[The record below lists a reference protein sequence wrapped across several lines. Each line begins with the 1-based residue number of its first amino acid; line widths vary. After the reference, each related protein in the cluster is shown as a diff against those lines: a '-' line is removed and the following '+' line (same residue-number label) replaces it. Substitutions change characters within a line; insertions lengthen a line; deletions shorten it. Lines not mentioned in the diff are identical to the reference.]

1 MESYL
6 NQLDPKRI
14 PQHVAIIMDG
24 NGRWAQQRGRTRI
37 EGHRSAVQA
46 VREAVETAAELGVHY
61 LTLYTFSTE
70 NWQRPAA
77 EVEALMNLLSQSL
90 EREEAQLIKK
100 GIRLQTIGSLEQLPP
115 VVRTRL
121 QRTQSRTQAGTRL
134 TLTLA
139 LSYGSRQDILQ
150 AVQHIARAAQAGLLD
165 PQTIDEATF
174 RRFLWTRDL
183 PDPELLIRTSGEQ
196 RLSNFLLWECA
207 YTEFVFLPVL
217 WPDFR
222 RENFYEALWCYQQR
236 ERRFGRVLS

>member
-1 MESYL
+1 MSFL

-24 NGRWAQQRGRTRI
+24 NGRWAQRQGRTRI

-46 VREAVETAAELGVHY
+46 VREAVEAAAELGVCY

-70 NWQRPAA
+70 NWQRPPA
-77 EVEALMNLLSQSL
+77 EVQALMNLLSQSL
-90 EREEAQLIKK
+90 EREEAQLIEK
-100 GIRLQTIGSLEQLPP
+100 GIRLRTIGSLAQLPSS
-115 VVRTRL
+115 VRSRL
-121 QRTQSRTQAGTRL
+121 ERSQHRTQGGTRL

-150 AVQHIARAAQAGLLD
+150 AAQHIARAAREGLLD
-165 PQTIDEATF
+165 PDALDEATF

-207 YTEFVFLPVL
+207 YTEFVFLPIL

-222 RENFYEALWCYQQR
+222 KESFYEAVWHYQQR
-236 ERRFGRVLS
+236 ERRFGRVPS

>member
-1 MESYL
+1 MGSYL
-6 NQLDPKRI
+6 SQLDPKRI

-46 VREAVETAAELGVHY
+46 VREAVEAAAELGVRY

-70 NWQRPAA
+70 NWQRPPA
-77 EVEALMNLLSQSL
+77 EVQALMNLLSQSL
-90 EREEAQLIKK
+90 EREETQLIEK
-100 GIRLQTIGSLEQLPP
+100 GIRLQTIGSLEQLPAA
-115 VVRTRL
+115 VRSRL
-121 QRTQSRTQAGTRL
+121 EHTQSRTQAGDRL

-139 LSYGSRQDILQ
+139 LSYGSRQDLLQ
-150 AVQHIARAAQAGLLD
+150 AAQHIARAAQAGLLD
-165 PQTIDEATF
+165 PNTLDEATF

-207 YTEFVFLPVL
+207 YTEFVFLPIL

-222 RENFYEALWCYQQR
+222 RESFYEALWHYQQR